1 MLSLFLQALLV
12 NDRKL
17 FRGPVTREI
26 TELGEH
32 LLLVVHALAEMK
44 EFNIGICARVVPLSV
59 NLRVVVLEQL
69 VVNVVFRV
77 ALIVHRGDV

>member
-44 EFNIGICARVVPLSV
+44 ELILAYAPEWSAASHVP
-59 NLRVVVLEQL
+59 
-69 VVNVVFRV
+69 
-77 ALIVHRGDV
+77 